1 MHKYYKYY
9 GNGQTTKPT
18 TGGEGMDDRQYKE
31 FLIQNILEWQT
42 REQFSKEDLENKSI
56 RTLERIHDNVD

>member
-1 MHKYYKYY
+1 
-9 GNGQTTKPT
+9 
-18 TGGEGMDDRQYKE
+18 MDDRQYKE